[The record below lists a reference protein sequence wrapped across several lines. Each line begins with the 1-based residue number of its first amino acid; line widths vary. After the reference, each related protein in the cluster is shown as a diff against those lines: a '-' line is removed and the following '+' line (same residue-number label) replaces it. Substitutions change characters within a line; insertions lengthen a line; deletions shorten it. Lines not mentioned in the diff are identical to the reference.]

1 MRPMRSMFHDR
12 RRHGVPSLNVASMPD
27 LIFTV
32 LFFFMIVTHMRS
44 DEVKVRLEVPAGSE
58 VKKLTGH
65 PAIINI
71 YIGSQESGVRSQESG
86 VRSQESGVRSQES
99 GVRRQ
104 ESGVRSQNN
113 TWLVQL
119 NGDLVSP
126 SEIPARISTI
136 RSKLAPENAER
147 LTVSFRADRHAP
159 MGLVSDVKQALQ
171 QAYALK
177 INYSATEISP

>member
-12 RRHGVPSLNVASMPD
+12 RRQGVPTLNVASMPD

-71 YIGSQESGVRSQESG
+71 YIGRQGYRETRSLD
-86 VRSQESGVRSQES
+86 
-99 GVRRQ
+99 
-104 ESGVRSQNN
+104 N

-126 SEIPARISTI
+126 SEIPARINAI
-136 RSKLAPENAER
+136 RSKLSPENAER

>member
-1 MRPMRSMFHDR
+1 MRAMKSLIRGDR

-58 VKKLTGH
+58 VKKLAGH

-71 YIGSQESGVRSQESG
+71 YIGRQGDKETRSQD
-86 VRSQESGVRSQES
+86 
-99 GVRRQ
+99 
-104 ESGVRSQNN
+104 N

-119 NGDLVSP
+119 NGDIVLP
-126 SEIPARISTI
+126 KDIPARINEI
-136 RSKLAPENAER
+136 RSKLSPENAER

>member
-12 RRHGVPSLNVASMPD
+12 RRQGVPSLNVASMPD

-65 PAIINI
+65 PAIVNI
-71 YIGSQESGVRSQESG
+71 YIGRQGDRET
-86 VRSQESGVRSQES
+86 RSQES

-104 ESGVRSQNN
+104 ESGVRRLESGVRRLDN

-119 NGDLVSP
+119 NGDIVSP
-126 SEIPARISTI
+126 KEIPARINAI
-136 RSKLAPENAER
+136 RSKLSPENAER

>member
-12 RRHGVPSLNVASMPD
+12 RRQGRQGVPTLNVASMPD

-71 YIGSQESGVRSQESG
+71 YIGRQGDRETRSLD
-86 VRSQESGVRSQES
+86 
-99 GVRRQ
+99 
-104 ESGVRSQNN
+104 N

-126 SEIPARISTI
+126 SEIPARINAI
-136 RSKLAPENAER
+136 RSKLSPENAER

>member
-65 PAIINI
+65 PAIVNI
-71 YIGSQESGVRSQESG
+71 YIGRQGDRET
-86 VRSQESGVRSQES
+86 RSQES

-104 ESGVRSQNN
+104 ESGVRRLETGVRRLDN

-126 SEIPARISTI
+126 SEIPARINAI
-136 RSKLAPENAER
+136 RSKLSPENAER

>member
-1 MRPMRSMFHDR
+1 MFHDR

-44 DEVKVRLEVPAGSE
+44 DEVKVRLEVPAGTE

-65 PAIINI
+65 PAIVNI
-71 YIGSQESGVRSQESG
+71 YIGHSANSAE
-86 VRSQESGVRSQES
+86 
-99 GVRRQ
+99 
-104 ESGVRSQNN
+104 
-113 TWLVQL
+113 WAVQL
-119 NGDLVSP
+119 NGEMVSP
-126 SEIPARISTI
+126 KDIPARISAV
-136 RSKLAPENAER
+136 RSKLSPENAER

>member
-12 RRHGVPSLNVASMPD
+12 RRQGVPTLNVASMPD

-71 YIGSQESGVRSQESG
+71 YIGRQGDRET
-86 VRSQESGVRSQES
+86 
-99 GVRRQ
+99 RRLD
-104 ESGVRSQNN
+104 N

-126 SEIPARISTI
+126 SEIPARINAI
-136 RSKLAPENAER
+136 RSKLSPENAER

>member
-1 MRPMRSMFHDR
+1 MRAMKSLIRGDR
-12 RRHGVPSLNVASMPD
+12 RRHGVPTLNVASMPD

-44 DEVKVRLEVPAGSE
+44 DKVKVRLEVPAGSE

-71 YIGSQESGVRSQESG
+71 YIG
-86 VRSQESGVRSQES
+86 
-99 GVRRQ
+99 RQ
-104 ESGVRSQNN
+104 GDKETGKQDN

-126 SEIPARISTI
+126 SEIPARINAI
-136 RSKLAPENAER
+136 RSKLSPENAER

>member
-71 YIGSQESGVRSQESG
+71 YIG
-86 VRSQESGVRSQES
+86 
-99 GVRRQ
+99 RQ
-104 ESGVRSQNN
+104 GDRETGRQDN

-126 SEIPARISTI
+126 SEIPARINAI
-136 RSKLAPENAER
+136 RSKLSPENAER

-159 MGLVSDVKQALQ
+159 MGLISDVKQALQ

>member
-12 RRHGVPSLNVASMPD
+12 RRQGVPTLNVASMPD

-44 DEVKVRLEVPAGSE
+44 DEVKVRLEVPAGKE

-71 YIGSQESGVRSQESG
+71 YIGRQGDRETRSLD
-86 VRSQESGVRSQES
+86 
-99 GVRRQ
+99 
-104 ESGVRSQNN
+104 N

-126 SEIPARISTI
+126 SEIPARINAI
-136 RSKLAPENAER
+136 RSKLSPENAER

>member
-1 MRPMRSMFHDR
+1 MRAMKSLLRGDR
-12 RRHGVPSLNVASMPD
+12 RRHGVPTLNVASMPD

-44 DEVKVRLEVPAGSE
+44 DEVKVRLEVPAGTE

-71 YIGSQESGVRSQESG
+71 YIGR
-86 VRSQESGVRSQES
+86 QES

-104 ESGVRSQNN
+104 DN

-119 NGDLVSP
+119 NGDIVSP
-126 SEIPARISTI
+126 KDIPARINAI
-136 RSKLAPENAER
+136 RSKLSPENAER

>member
-65 PAIINI
+65 PAIVNI
-71 YIGSQESGVRSQESG
+71 YIGRQGDRET
-86 VRSQESGVRSQES
+86 RSQESGVRSQES
-99 GVRRQ
+99 GVRRL
-104 ESGVRSQNN
+104 ESGVRRLDN

-119 NGDLVSP
+119 NGDIVSP
-126 SEIPARISTI
+126 KEIPARINAI
-136 RSKLAPENAER
+136 RSKLSPENAER

>member
-65 PAIINI
+65 PAIVNI
-71 YIGSQESGVRSQESG
+71 YIGRQGDRET
-86 VRSQESGVRSQES
+86 RSQES
-99 GVRRQ
+99 GVRRL
-104 ESGVRSQNN
+104 ESGVWRLDN

-119 NGDLVSP
+119 NGDIVSP
-126 SEIPARISTI
+126 KEIPARINAI
-136 RSKLAPENAER
+136 RSKLSPENAER

>member
-65 PAIINI
+65 PAIVNI
-71 YIGSQESGVRSQESG
+71 YIGRQGDRETRSQESG
-86 VRSQESGVRSQES
+86 VRSQESGD
-99 GVRRQ
+99 RRQ
-104 ESGVRSQNN
+104 ESGVRRLDN

-119 NGDLVSP
+119 NGDIVSP
-126 SEIPARISTI
+126 KEIPARINAI
-136 RSKLAPENAER
+136 RSKLSPENAER

>member
-86 VRSQESGVRSQES
+86 VRSQESGVR
-99 GVRRQ
+99 RQ

-136 RSKLAPENAER
+136 RSKLSPENAER

>member
-1 MRPMRSMFHDR
+1 MKSLIRGDR
-12 RRHGVPSLNVASMPD
+12 RRHGVPTLNVASMPD

-44 DEVKVRLEVPAGSE
+44 DKVKVRLEVPAGSE

-71 YIGSQESGVRSQESG
+71 YIG
-86 VRSQESGVRSQES
+86 
-99 GVRRQ
+99 RQ
-104 ESGVRSQNN
+104 GDKETGKQDN

-126 SEIPARISTI
+126 SEIPARINAI
-136 RSKLAPENAER
+136 RSKLSPENAER

-177 INYSATEISP
+177 INYSATELSSNKSIK